1 MAGRGRL
8 SSLDLLPEEAQDDLV
23 WAMAQLNER
32 KRTQADILF
41 ELNDRLEAKGIDT
54 ISSSAF
60 GRKAVRLAKRNQRL
74 DERRHLY
81 AGIAPKLTAD
91 KIAEDD
97 LVLAEFIKSLLDELL
112 EEEGHGT
119 KNALDLAKAYQ
130 AVVSA
135 QAQSAKNRAF
145 ANDEAKKKLT
155 EAIDKA
161 EAAVTSGKGDPAE
174 VLRRIREDVYGIFER

>member
-8 SSLDLLPEEAQDDLV
+8 SSLDLLPDEAQDDLV

-32 KRTQADILF
+32 RRTQTDILF
-41 ELNDRLEAKGIDT
+41 ELNDRLAVKGIDA
-54 ISSSAF
+54 ISASAF
-60 GRKAVRLAKRNQRL
+60 NRKAVRLAKRNQRL
-74 DERRHLY
+74 EERRHLY

-119 KNALDLAKAYQ
+119 KNALDLARAYQ
-130 AVVSA
+130 SVVTA
-135 QAQSAKNRAF
+135 QAQSARNRAF
-145 ANDEAKKKLT
+145 ASEEAKKKLSAAMDAAE
-155 EAIDKA
+155 EAVA
-161 EAAVTSGKGDPAE
+161 SGKGDPVEA
-174 VLRRIREDVYGIFER
+174 LRRIRQDVYGMFE